1 MQRFTRKNGRIPV
14 KSEVDREVERRE
26 LATTVHSLLPIAS
39 RDVVQIGRFF
49 PASHTIYHHTSYS
62 VLGIPH
68 AFKTSTSGAVR
79 SVLNSQFTI
88 HNSQFTTHNSRLYIG
103 GHVFRDETA
112 YTLMTMFVQRIGTS
126 TCSKQAGDIGCRQPQ
141 AGHEIPYMYYRL
153 QVGSSSTHMQV
164 HVAVRIS
171 SPSPSFQHLRL
182 AHPIIARKIRPVRTH
197 GQSTVH
203 PQARIHMAVPNPAPY
218 QRVNSTTT
226 LPTKQIP
233 PPNNCSSP

>member
-49 PASHTIYHHTSYS
+49 PASHTIYHHASYS

-79 SVLNSQFTI
+79 SVLNSQFTN
-88 HNSQFTTHNSRLYIG
+88 HKSQFTTHNSRLYIG

-141 AGHEIPYMYYRL
+141 AGHEIPYMYHHL
-153 QVGSSSTHMQV
+153 PVGSSSTHMQV
-164 HVAVRIS
+164 HVAVRIILTIS
-171 SPSPSFQHLRL
+171 IIPTL
-182 AHPIIARKIRPVRTH
+182 AHPIIVREIRPVRTH

-233 PPNNCSSP
+233 PSNNCSSP